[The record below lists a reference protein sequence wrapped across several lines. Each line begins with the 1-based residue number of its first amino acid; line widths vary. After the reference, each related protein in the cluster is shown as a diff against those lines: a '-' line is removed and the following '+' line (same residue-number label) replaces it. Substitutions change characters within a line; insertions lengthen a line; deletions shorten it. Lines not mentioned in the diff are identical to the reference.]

1 MKSLNNINR
10 LVNLLLSKYSFKI
23 SREGAKRISLKHEL
37 GELTEFYNKMNENN
51 EIKIC
56 QEEFENEYIKPFFN
70 SLNLIKEKLVQY
82 KCRMLP
88 TPFDINIESSLY
100 YFLVDESDSE
110 SMYLASAY
118 ENMIDWQNTFLN
130 LIISKN
136 ESNGPLSDY
145 ISQLKQEINIQD
157 ATKDEILNIDEKTYK
172 FFNELIMNNS
182 MRNIIKKDNKINYEN
197 YNDIIYDFDYI
208 EKRLAK
214 SILTGKKKFKSDI
227 KFIIYSFEEFAH
239 SSMDIYNFSKYG
251 NKDLQ
256 ENEKKFLFNFICE
269 NKNSE
274 FYLDVYKSLFI
285 VMNENIKENYNTNI
299 TIYETIIN
307 FPSYIVLNEK
317 LVNFFKYNYEDNKT
331 LFLVESLFPIF
342 EIFEALCWDNIAT
355 NILPDYKLKLPEE
368 SKERILKYF
377 KENKNKEKIIDEENF
392 ASALRI
398 FMSRIISS
406 VKNELKLVLC
416 LSSEMLWKKNISE
429 NEKFYEELH
438 ALLDD
443 QIKVGHSFYL
453 YELFE
458 RKDLMKI
465 EKEINT
471 VKEKESDGQS
481 ETSKRKKR
489 RKGRK

>member
-1 MKSLNNINR
+1 
-10 LVNLLLSKYSFKI
+10 
-23 SREGAKRISLKHEL
+23 
-37 GELTEFYNKMNENN
+37 
-51 EIKIC
+51 
-56 QEEFENEYIKPFFN
+56 
-70 SLNLIKEKLVQY
+70 
-82 KCRMLP
+82 
-88 TPFDINIESSLY
+88 
-100 YFLVDESDSE
+100 
-110 SMYLASAY
+110 
-118 ENMIDWQNTFLN
+118 
-130 LIISKN
+130 
-136 ESNGPLSDY
+136 
-145 ISQLKQEINIQD
+145 
-157 ATKDEILNIDEKTYK
+157 
-172 FFNELIMNNS
+172 
-182 MRNIIKKDNKINYEN
+182 
-197 YNDIIYDFDYI
+197 
-208 EKRLAK
+208 
-214 SILTGKKKFKSDI
+214 
-227 KFIIYSFEEFAH
+227 
-239 SSMDIYNFSKYG
+239 MDIYNFSKYG

-274 FYLDVYKSLFI
+274 FYLDVYKSLLI

-307 FPSYIVLNEK
+307 LPSYIVLNEK

-489 RKGRK
+489 RKGKK